1 MSELKHYGVPRR
13 SGRYPWGSGDDG
25 YQRNAP
31 LKAKVDELRKKGYS
45 EIQIAKD
52 LGFDSTTK
60 FRAEMSLEK
69 AAQRKADS
77 AFALRLKEK
86 GYSNIEI
93 GKRMGINESSV
104 RSLLDPIIRERS
116 LVTEKTVEILKQ
128 QVDAKKYIDV
138 GAGSENQLGITR
150 TKLNTA
156 IADLQNNG
164 YKISYIKEEQLGTGK
179 YTSIKVLTKKD
190 VPYSEIYAHRSEI
203 QMVTDWSND
212 GGKTYKKLAPPVNI
226 SKDRVMIR
234 YAEEGGKDQ
243 DGVIEIRRGVE
254 DLSLGGKNYAQVRI
268 AVDGTHFLKGM
279 AIYADD
285 LPEGVDIRFN
295 TNKPAGTPML
305 GPKDNTVLKVQEVGK
320 ANPFNS
326 EIKQNEYTS
335 KDGKK
340 KLSAINIVN
349 EEGDW
354 DEWSRTLSSQ
364 VLSKQSPKLAKQQL
378 DLAFAQKK
386 QEYDECI
393 SLTNPTVKKKLLQEF
408 ADDCDSSAVHLK
420 AAAMPRQSNS
430 VILPST
436 KIKPT
441 EIYATKYDDG
451 ESVILIRHPHGGIFE
466 IPELKVN
473 NKNPDLKAQFG
484 DIRDAVVIHPSVAK
498 KLSGADF
505 DGDTVLVIPNKNK
518 LFKTSPS
525 ITPPSIESLRDFDP
539 KEAYPGYPGM
549 KKMTKENKQMEMGK
563 ISNLI
568 TDMTIKGAD
577 QDEIARAVKHSMVVI
592 DAEKHGLNYRQ
603 SFEDFNIAQL
613 KAIYQGGA
621 TKGASTLI
629 SKSKSQIRIEKRKE
643 NYKIDKETGK
653 KIWEK
658 TNDEYS
664 YIKDPDNPKKRLYI
678 RYEKKDTYTVN
689 PKTGKKIYDIDYDKP
704 YLVDPVTK
712 EKRNLPPGAKIVT
725 QKKTTTSTQMY
736 EVDDAF
742 KLSSGTRMENIYA
755 EYANSLKILGDKARK
770 ELANTPNLEYSPSA
784 RKTYAPQVESLLS
797 SLNIAKR
804 NSPLERRAQLVANK
818 IVSLKRDSN
827 PDLSMADLR
836 KIKGQAL
843 AEARNRVGAKKQTIK
858 ITPLEWE
865 AIQAGA
871 ISDSVLKQILDNA
884 DNDMVK
890 KYATP
895 RKKNVLTSSKLDKAR
910 AMFKRGY
917 TQSQIADVLGVSTNT
932 LMAELDLDRV
942 KNEEGGGS

>member
-13 SGRYPWGSGDDG
+13 SGRYPWGSGDES

-31 LKAKVDELRKKGYS
+31 LKAKVNELRRNGYS
-45 EIQIAKD
+45 ETQIARD

-60 FRAEMSLEK
+60 LRAEMSLEK

-93 GKRMGINESSV
+93 GKRMAINESSV
-104 RSLLDPIIRERS
+104 RNLLDPVMKERS
-116 LVTEKTVEILKQ
+116 LVTEKTVEVLKQ

-164 YKISYIKEEQLGTGK
+164 YKLSYIKEEQLGTGK

-226 SKDRVMIR
+226 SKDRVMIK

-393 SLTNPTVKKKLLQEF
+393 SLTNPTVKKQLLQAL

-518 LFKTSPS
+518 LFNASPSITSPS
-525 ITPPSIESLRDFDP
+525 IKNLQDFDP

-568 TDMTIKGAD
+568 TDMTIRGAD
-577 QDEIARAVKHSMVVI
+577 QDEIARAVRHSMVVI

-603 SFEDFNIAQL
+603 SFIDNNIAQL
-613 KAIYQGGA
+613 KIIYQGGA

-629 SKSKSQIRIEKRKE
+629 SKSKSQIRIDKRKE
-643 NYKIDKETGK
+643 EYKIDKLTGK

-658 TNDEYS
+658 TNEEYS
-664 YIKDPDNPKKRLYI
+664 YIQNPDNPGQRLYV
-678 RYEKKDTYTVN
+678 RYPKKDTYTIN
-689 PKTGKKIYDIDYDKP
+689 PKTGRKVYDIDYDKP
-704 YLVDPVTK
+704 YLIDPATK
-712 EKRNLPPGAKIVT
+712 KRSEVPPGIEIITKR
-725 QKKTTTSTQMY
+725 KTTTSTQMY
-736 EVDDAF
+736 ETDDAF
-742 KLSSGTRMENIYA
+742 KLSSGTRMENMYA

-770 ELANTPNLEYSPSA
+770 ESANTPNLEYSPSA
-784 RKTYAPQVESLLS
+784 RNAYAHEVESLMASLS
-797 SLNIAKR
+797 LAKS
-804 NSPLERRAQLVANK
+804 NSPLERRAQLIANK
-818 IVSLKRDSN
+818 IVSLKKEAN
-827 PDLSMADLR
+827 PDLTISDLR

-843 AEARNRVGAKKQTIK
+843 AESRNRVGAKKQSII
-858 ITPLEWE
+858 ITPKQWE

-871 ISDSVLKQILDNA
+871 ISNSVLIQILNNTNMDLI
-884 DNDMVK
+884 K
-890 KYATP
+890 QYATP
-895 RKKNVLTSSKLDKAR
+895 RKNR
-910 AMFKRGY
+910 AALSVAKINRAKVMFDRGY
-917 TQSQIADVLGVSTNT
+917 TQSQIADALGVSTAT
-932 LMAELDLDRV
+932 LMRAIDQSASG
-942 KNEEGGGS
+942 KKGGD